1 MNAWL
6 ASDGTTDHEGL
17 DLEALLTRILGH
29 ETVTFSHEGRQY
41 VKTNEKITAMVHS
54 ALCTNCN
61 KMRAEL
67 YLLRTDKTIEPDAR
81 SLIRQYIED
90 TYTAARSRKY
100 NRRQLYE
107 DISVFLKRF
116 GLYLTKELEL
126 YIIHNVLKDDSRH
139 YRKLR
144 IQKRTEVGHMS

>member
-1 MNAWL
+1 MKNKQ
-6 ASDGTTDHEGL
+6 
-17 DLEALLTRILGH
+17 
-29 ETVTFSHEGRQY
+29 F
-41 VKTNEKITAMVHS
+41 KTNEKITAMVHS

-139 YRKLR
+139 YRKLL

>member
-1 MNAWL
+1 MAVERAKHLVEKYPRGELESLDTYGYGWL
-6 ASDGTTDHEGL
+6 HWTIINNQLDIARLLIDHKF
-17 DLEALLTRILGH
+17 DVNI
-29 ETVTFSHEGRQY
+29 
-41 VKTNEKITAMVHS
+41 
-54 ALCTNCN
+54 
-61 KMRAEL
+61 
-67 YLLRTDKTIEPDAR
+67 R
-81 SLIRQYIED
+81 SS